1 MIFIETLREG
11 DNINEVYY
19 CKEKVEKTS
28 IKQKNYYDLKLQ
40 DKTGLIDGKVWEING
55 AIDDFD
61 DKEYIN
67 VTGVVTSF
75 NGALQLKITRIRRAQ
90 EGEYDEANYMPTSD
104 RDMNE
109 MKAELAELIASV
121 KNEHLNKLL
130 KSFFVE
136 DADFLK
142 QFTYRSAAKSVHH
155 AFIGGLMEHSLSVAK
170 HCVNFCKIYPILNHD
185 LLISAALFHD
195 IGKVKEFSA
204 FPTNDYTDEGQLLG
218 HIVMG
223 AMMISERIE
232 RDFPDFPENT
242 KNELLHCIL
251 SHHGKLE
258 FGSPK
263 KPEIIEAFALNYADD
278 LDAKI
283 ETFKEALEE
292 SKTMDTWKGYNKFFE
307 SYIRVTKC

>member
-1 MIFIETLREG
+1 MVFIETMREG

-40 DKTGLIDGKVWEING
+40 DKTGLIDGKVWDING

-109 MKAELAELIASV
+109 MKSELAELIASV

-136 DADFLK
+136 DEDFLK